1 MAFLV
6 SVIMPAYNAAQWIA
20 DAIRSVLSQTYSN
33 VELIVIDDGSTDGT
47 ADIVCHFGPTVR
59 LCQQPHRG
67 VAAARNAGLSLASG
81 ELIAQLDADDF
92 WLPSLLETLV
102 PYFSD
107 PRIGVVSANIFSWDG
122 TRALPPL
129 PADSPPSATLLSG
142 QDVWHSLLLRQDFF
156 IPNSA
161 TLVRRSLLNQAGQY
175 DEHLSRAEDFDL
187 WLRIAQLNTYFVFVH
202 EPLAIYRRRPD
213 SLTSDLGARLDCHMR
228 ILQKWLSAPGLSR
241 HQRRILYRY
250 RRWRTRG
257 YRTAAVQRLLAGN
270 LPEAQRY
277 FSNSLRHSFD
287 LVAAVAL
294 LMVRV
299 SPSLATHLIRILK
312 RRLRH
317 A

>member
-1 MAFLV
+1 MAAFV
-6 SVIMPAYNAAQWIA
+6 SVIMPAHNAAQWIA

-33 VELIVIDDGSTDGT
+33 FELIVVDDGSTDHT
-47 ADIVCHFGPTVR
+47 PYIVRQFAPAVHLR
-59 LCQQPHRG
+59 QQPHRG
-67 VAAARNAGLSLASG
+67 VAAARNAGIAASSG
-81 ELIAQLDADDF
+81 EIIAQLDADDL
-92 WLPSLLETLV
+92 WLPHTLQTLV

-107 PRIGVVSANIFSWDG
+107 PRIGVVSGKIFFWHG
-122 TRALPPL
+122 TLPPPFF
-129 PADSPPSATLLSG
+129 PAHSPPSTTRLYG
-142 QDVWHSLLLRQDFF
+142 PDVWRSLLLTQDFF

-161 TLVRRSLLNQAGQY
+161 SLVRRSILQQAGPY
-175 DEHLSRAEDFDL
+175 DEQLSRAEDYDL
-187 WLRIAQLNTYFVFVH
+187 WLRIAKLNTDFLFVDQVVA
-202 EPLAIYRRRPD
+202 LYRRRPD

-277 FSNSLRHSFD
+277 FSNSLRYSFD

-312 RRLRH
+312 RRLRY